1 MILVKL
7 KLSGFLSYREPVE
20 IDFSTFDIACI
31 SGANGAGKSSLLDA
45 ITWALFGQ
53 ARRRDDALIHS
64 LAKEA
69 QVTLEFDYEGSL
81 YRVIRKKEREKTAI
95 LEFYIHSEED
105 KWRPLTEHSLR
116 ETEERIRQTLRLDYE
131 TFINASFFLQGQ
143 ADNFAQQKPAD
154 RKKILSNILGLEV
167 WETYKEEANNRR
179 RNVETEIKNK
189 DFQLGEIEIE
199 LNEEAERREKLAEA
213 VSNHQ
218 QAVERRAMQESALDN
233 LRRLASSLERQQS
246 LVALLFEQY
255 QGALT
260 NRTQLEDNL
269 AERLEQQQKLHDQ
282 LDKAEAIETAYQ
294 DWLAE
299 KASLEVFDKLAAS
312 FRETQSRRNQPLM
325 VIENEKSG
333 LQTEFRSLQQQESRI
348 QEGASQIPVIET
360 QLQEIA
366 QKQDSITKQLDALEG
381 LEGKLQE
388 LKETRARR
396 DAENKR
402 LHEDAE
408 QLKKRIKSLENTEG
422 ANCPLCGQ
430 PLGTEDRQNLVLTL
444 NEELVTSRKVYGEN
458 LEFFKTY
465 EAQRSEL
472 ESDINRLKELH
483 KEAQQMA
490 LSTSQ
495 LEERKKQLKSSQLEW
510 QNNGGKRMFEL
521 QGLLESESFALDARH
536 ELAQIDAELVSYGYD
551 PAAHEQCR
559 QTELAGRDSQEQRN
573 QLQKAGA
580 ILETLEGEITR
591 LRRQLDDQRNKTEEL
606 YRKYLEADDSYK
618 KDSASMPDLDQQEA
632 ELRNLREQENQLQ
645 MLVIRS
651 EQLVNVL
658 DTLRSKKVE
667 YSAQREVLAST
678 VDRLKMLEKAF
689 GKDGVP
695 ALLIERALP
704 EIESHS
710 NDVLDRLSSGSL
722 SVHFETQ
729 RDYKDKNRA
738 DKRETLDILIRDI
751 SGKQREYEMFS
762 GGEMFRVNFAIRLA
776 LSRVLARR
784 AGSRM
789 QTLVIDEGFG
799 SQDQSGRQKLVEAI
813 NEVRSDFAKVL
824 VITHMEELKDAFPAR
839 IEVEKTLEGSRVKV
853 MV

>member
-81 YRVIRKKEREKTAI
+81 YRVIRKKERDKTAI
-95 LEFYIHSEED
+95 LEFYIHSDED
-105 KWRPLTEHSLR
+105 KWRPLTEYSLR

-167 WETYKEEANNRR
+167 WEIYKEEANNRR
-179 RNVETEIKNK
+179 RNVESEIKNK
-189 DFQLGEIEIE
+189 DFQLSEIESE
-199 LNEEAERREKLAEA
+199 LSEEGERREKLAEA

-218 QAVERRAMQESALDN
+218 QAAERRALQESALDN
-233 LRRLASSLERQQS
+233 LRRLALSLEKQQS
-246 LVALLFEQY
+246 FVAIMFDQY

-260 NRTQLEDNL
+260 SQTQLDDSLTEL
-269 AERLEQQQKLHDQ
+269 LSQQQKLRDQ
-282 LDKAEAIETAYQ
+282 LDNAEAIETAYRN
-294 DWLAE
+294 WLAE
-299 KASLEVFDKLAAS
+299 KANLEVFDKLAAS
-312 FRETQSRRNQPLM
+312 FREAQSRRNVPLM
-325 VIENEKSG
+325 VIENEKSR
-333 LQTEFRSLQQQESRI
+333 LETEVQSLQQQESRI
-348 QEGASQIPVIET
+348 KDGSSQIPVIAS
-360 QLQEIA
+360 QLQEIK
-366 QKQDSITKQLDALEG
+366 QKKESIAHQVDDLDG
-381 LEGKLQE
+381 LEGKLQQ

-408 QLKKRIKSLENTEG
+408 QLKTRIKNLENTEG

-430 PLGTEDRQNLVLTL
+430 PLGAEERENLVVTL

-458 LEFFKTY
+458 LEFFKSY

-472 ESDINRLKELH
+472 ESEINRLKELH
-483 KEAQQMA
+483 KEAQQLA

-495 LEERKKQLKSSQLEW
+495 LEERKKQLEAIQVEW
-510 QNNGGKRMFEL
+510 QNNGGIRLVEL
-521 QGLLESESFALDARH
+521 QSILESDSFALDARH

-559 QTELAGRDSQEQRN
+559 QAELAGRDSQEQRN

-580 ILETLEGEITR
+580 ILETLQGEVSR
-591 LRRQLDDQRNKTEEL
+591 LQRQLDDQRIKTEEL
-606 YRKYLEADDSYK
+606 NRKYLEADDTYK
-618 KDSASMPDLDQQEA
+618 KDSASMPDLNKQEA

-645 MLVIRS
+645 MVVVRYQ
-651 EQLVNVL
+651 QLVNVL
-658 DTLRSKKVE
+658 DLLRSKKID
-667 YSAQREVLAST
+667 YSTQREILAGT
-678 VDRLKMLEKAF
+678 VDRLKMLERAF

-695 ALLIERALP
+695 ALLIEQALP

-710 NDVLDRLSSGSL
+710 NDVLDRLSSGNL

-738 DKRETLDILIRDI
+738 DKRETLDILIRDA

>member
-1 MILVKL
+1 
-7 KLSGFLSYREPVE
+7 
-20 IDFSTFDIACI
+20 
-31 SGANGAGKSSLLDA
+31 
-45 ITWALFGQ
+45 
-53 ARRRDDALIHS
+53 
-64 LAKEA
+64 
-69 QVTLEFDYEGSL
+69 
-81 YRVIRKKEREKTAI
+81 
-95 LEFYIHSEED
+95 
-105 KWRPLTEHSLR
+105 
-116 ETEERIRQTLRLDYE
+116 
-131 TFINASFFLQGQ
+131 
-143 ADNFAQQKPAD
+143 
-154 RKKILSNILGLEV
+154 
-167 WETYKEEANNRR
+167 
-179 RNVETEIKNK
+179 
-189 DFQLGEIEIE
+189 
-199 LNEEAERREKLAEA
+199 
-213 VSNHQ
+213 
-218 QAVERRAMQESALDN
+218 
-233 LRRLASSLERQQS
+233 
-246 LVALLFEQY
+246 
-255 QGALT
+255 
-260 NRTQLEDNL
+260 
-269 AERLEQQQKLHDQ
+269 
-282 LDKAEAIETAYQ
+282 
-294 DWLAE
+294 
-299 KASLEVFDKLAAS
+299 
-312 FRETQSRRNQPLM
+312 M
-325 VIENEKSG
+325 VIENEKSR

-444 NEELVTSRKVYGEN
+444 NEELVTSRKTYGEN
-458 LEFFKTY
+458 LEFFKSY

-495 LEERKKQLKSSQLEW
+495 LEERKKQLESNQSEW
-510 QNNGGKRMFEL
+510 QNNGGKRMVEL
-521 QGLLESESFALDARH
+521 QNLLESESFALDARH

-551 PAAHEQCR
+551 PTAHEQCR
-559 QTELAGRDSQEQRN
+559 QAELAGRDSQEQRN

-591 LRRQLDDQRNKTEEL
+591 LRRQLDDQCKKTEEL
-606 YRKYLEADDSYK
+606 HRKYLEADDSYK

-839 IEVEKTLEGSRVKV
+839 IEVEKTLEGSRIKV

>member
-189 DFQLGEIEIE
+189 DFQLGEIENE
-199 LNEEAERREKLAEA
+199 LNEEGERREKLAEA

-218 QAVERRAMQESALDN
+218 QAAERRAMQESALDN
-233 LRRLASSLERQQS
+233 LRRLALSLEKQQS

-255 QGALT
+255 QGAHT

-325 VIENEKSG
+325 VIENEKSR

-591 LRRQLDDQRNKTEEL
+591 LRRQLDDQCKKTEEL
-606 YRKYLEADDSYK
+606 HRKYLEADDSYK